1 MKAFF
6 DSSAYS
12 KRFYSEAGS
21 DEVDNIC
28 ANASELILSAI
39 AIPEII
45 SSLSRKKREGKILEK
60 DYIQARSELYK
71 EAKDAVL
78 IRIDSLILD
87 NTVNLLEKFPLRTLD
102 AIHISS
108 AIDSEVDL
116 FVTSDKKQ
124 HEVAL
129 KLGLQVKYI

>member
-1 MKAFF
+1 MKVFF
-6 DSSAYS
+6 DSSAYA
-12 KRFYSEAGS
+12 KRFYNEAGS

-28 ANASELILSAI
+28 ANASELILSTL

-45 SSLSRKKREGKILEK
+45 SSLSRKKREGNIPEK
-60 DYIQARSELYK
+60 DYINARSKLYN

-87 NTVNLLEKFPLRTLD
+87 NTINLLEKFPLRTLD
-102 AIHISS
+102 AIHIAS

-129 KLGLQVKYI
+129 KSGLQVKYI